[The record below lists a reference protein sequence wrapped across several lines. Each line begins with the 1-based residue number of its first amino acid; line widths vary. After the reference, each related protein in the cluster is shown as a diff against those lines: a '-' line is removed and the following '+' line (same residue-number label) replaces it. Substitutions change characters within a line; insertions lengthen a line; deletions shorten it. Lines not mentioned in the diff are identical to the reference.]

1 MGQLAEA
8 LEKIDEFNMKDPKT
22 EEFLGKTMTSEMVY
36 SVRVTNWVNQL
47 VERPSDE
54 LLIASRG
61 VHIGRWEVPRENY
74 PAGLQGYYQ
83 WKTFLHQYHA
93 KKVVTIMESCGYSAE
108 AIKKV
113 SDIITRKKLKEN
125 PATQV
130 LEDAVSLVFLE
141 VQLLPLMAKATEE
154 KVINAIVK
162 TWAKMSS
169 AGHAKALN
177 LNLPLEAMAVIK
189 KALK

>member
-1 MGQLAEA
+1 MGQLAEV
-8 LEKIDEFNMKDPKT
+8 LEKIDEFNMKDPKI
-22 EEFLGKTMTSEMVY
+22 EEFLGKTMSSELVY
-36 SVRVTNWVNQL
+36 SVRVTNWVKQL
-47 VERPSDE
+47 IGQPTEE

-93 KKVVTIMESCGYSAE
+93 KKVAGIMESCGYSTE
-108 AIKKV
+108 AIKIV

-125 PATQV
+125 PATQA

-141 VQLLPLMAKATEE
+141 IQLIPLMSKASEE

-169 AGHAKALN
+169 AGQAKALS
-177 LNLPLEAMAVIK
+177 LNLPPEAMAVIK